1 MLLLLGTKHGE
12 TFSKV
17 VTPSTGPAPFTS
29 RRLIMIRF
37 VTGVLTIIAGV
48 AAVEGT
54 APLATGIIIA
64 IAGILIMLW
73 GLGGMA
79 ERGDLDVG

>member
-1 MLLLLGTKHGE
+1 
-12 TFSKV
+12 
-17 VTPSTGPAPFTS
+17 
-29 RRLIMIRF
+29 MIRF
-37 VTGVLTIIAGV
+37 ITGVLTIIAGV
-48 AAVEGT
+48 GAVEVT
-54 APLATGIIIA
+54 APLTTGIIIA